1 MPLMSVE
8 EVAKGV
14 RLGLWDITESVD
26 EFLEQGRSASPY
38 RQAIIDSYGAVGR
51 RREAL
56 AVRSLIDVMAGD
68 GVELC
73 HEKSGKPYLS
83 NGMNISISHTKG
95 CAAVIV
101 SCGSAVAVDVECLG
115 DRVANVAGKML
126 RPDENADTLT
136 GLLLHWCAK
145 ETLYK
150 LYSEEHL
157 ALKDMRVLSIG
168 GDGTVGV
175 MKTENVQRGETL
187 DVYYRIFDGK
197 ALTYA
202 VL

>member
-8 EVAKGV
+8 EVVKGV
-14 RLGLWDITESVD
+14 RLGLWNITESVD
-26 EFLEQGRSASPY
+26 EFLLQGSSTSLY
-38 RQAIIDSYGAVGR
+38 RQAIIDSYRAVGR

-56 AVRSLIDVMAGD
+56 AVRSLIDVMVGD
-68 GVELC
+68 DVGLL

-95 CAAVIV
+95 CAAVVISRERV
-101 SCGSAVAVDVECLG
+101 VAVDVECLDG
-115 DRVANVAGKML
+115 RVTNVAGKML

-136 GLLLHWCAK
+136 ELLLHWCAK

-168 GDGTVGV
+168 GDDTHGII
-175 MKTENVQRGETL
+175 KTENVQRGETS

-197 ALTYA
+197 VLTYA

>member
-8 EVAKGV
+8 EVVKGV

-56 AVRSLIDVMAGD
+56 AVRSLIDVMVGD
-68 GVELC
+68 GVGLC

-101 SCGSAVAVDVECLG
+101 SCGRTVAVDVECLG

-168 GDGTVGV
+168 GDGIVGV

>member
-1 MPLMSVE
+1 
-8 EVAKGV
+8 
-14 RLGLWDITESVD
+14 
-26 EFLEQGRSASPY
+26 
-38 RQAIIDSYGAVGR
+38 
-51 RREAL
+51 
-56 AVRSLIDVMAGD
+56 
-68 GVELC
+68 
-73 HEKSGKPYLS
+73 
-83 NGMNISISHTKG
+83 
-95 CAAVIV
+95 
-101 SCGSAVAVDVECLG
+101 
-115 DRVANVAGKML
+115 ML

-197 ALTYA
+197 ALTFA

>member
-56 AVRSLIDVMAGD
+56 AVRSLIDVMVGD
-68 GVELC
+68 GVGLC

-101 SCGSAVAVDVECLG
+101 SCGRAVAVDVECLG